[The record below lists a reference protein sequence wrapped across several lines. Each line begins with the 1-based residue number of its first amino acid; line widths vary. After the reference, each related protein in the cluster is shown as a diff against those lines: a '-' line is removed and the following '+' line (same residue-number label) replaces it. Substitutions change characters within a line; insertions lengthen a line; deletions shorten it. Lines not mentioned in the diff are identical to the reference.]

1 MTFENYML
9 PCLSENLFGFDCM
22 GCGFQRALLAVFQGQ
37 FIEALWLYPA
47 IFPLLLLATTLVLS
61 KFYKFNFHQKTINLL
76 SLISIGTI
84 ITNYFIKLTLLKK
97 IIKHYNRI
105 HS

>member
-9 PCLSENLFGFDCM
+9 PCLSKSLFGFDCI

-37 FIEALWLYPA
+37 FIKALWLYPA
-47 IFPLLLLATTLVLS
+47 IFPLLLLATAVVFS
-61 KFYKFNFHQKTINLL
+61 KFYKYKYHQKTINLL

-84 ITNYFIKLTLLKK
+84 IANYLIKLTLL
-97 IIKHYNRI
+97 
-105 HS
+105 

>member
-9 PCLSENLFGFDCM
+9 PCLNKSLFGFDCL

-37 FIEALWLYPA
+37 FTKALWLYPA
-47 IFPLLLLATTLVLS
+47 IFPLLLLATTVVLS
-61 KFYKFNFHQKTINLL
+61 KFYKFKFHLKTINLL

-84 ITNYFIKLTLLKK
+84 ITNYLIKLTLL
-97 IIKHYNRI
+97 
-105 HS
+105 